1 MEIDLS
7 SPEPLYLQIAEMIR
21 TERLT
26 GRWRSGDRVPTV
38 RDMALALR
46 INPNTVAKAYKLLQE
61 EGVLASRPGGGNYI
75 VPLTQ
80 DTLRGE
86 RLRRLDAELENLLK
100 KTDALGI
107 PRKDVLLRLS
117 GKIQGGLPLE

>member
-117 GKIQGGLPLE
+117 GKIQGGLPP